1 MNPIKK
7 FPPKGFKPTRR
18 DFIRLTGLS
27 VASFLVPVT
36 GLTQGLK
43 EFALAGGNSTK
54 TRVAATKADNYERAY
69 IRQKVE
75 HLFDSLGGI
84 SDIVKA
90 GDKVGIKI
98 NLTGGSYWADHSK
111 LNGVDVRECMW
122 NHPEILRAV
131 GELLI
136 DIGVSPG
143 DITIVEALW
152 DTGCYTQFG
161 YQEIQQYLGAQLVN
175 LNNAAPFTSFTTR
188 SAGSDPFFYESFILN
203 QILDDIDVFI
213 SLPKMKQHI
222 IAGMTH
228 SMKNLVG
235 IAPLQFYQ
243 MQGDTGTRSKLHHEG
258 GVPVYHLPRSI
269 CDLNMARPIHLT
281 VIDGIKNA
289 IGGEGAWAPAFEP
302 YEHHVL
308 LAGKDPVATD
318 SVATKIMWQDPE
330 GQQLL
335 LPDGQYTDNYMYLAH
350 QKGMGTNLLS
360 EIEIVGDGADGIFGV
375 DDDLISKDRSIKL
388 FQNHPNPFSETTTI
402 KFFLPVRQFVTIKIY
417 SNSGNEVC
425 RLVNGY
431 YSYGEHQ
438 IEWGANG
445 LRAGI
450 YHCVLQT
457 KNISLTK
464 KMVVRS

>member
-1 MNPIKK
+1 MEKE
-7 FPPKGFKPTRR
+7 FLPKEFKPTRR
-18 DFIRLTGLS
+18 DFIKLTGLS
-27 VASFLVPVT
+27 VASLLVPAT
-36 GLTQGLK
+36 GLPLGLK
-43 EFALAGGNSTK
+43 DFSLFGSNDYKTK
-54 TRVAATKADNYERAY
+54 VAATKADNYERVY
-69 IRQKVE
+69 IRQQVE

-98 NLTGGSYWADHSK
+98 NLTGGSYWADHSS

-136 DIGVSPG
+136 DSGVSPG

-152 DTGCYTQFG
+152 DSACYTQFG
-161 YQEIQQYLGAQLVN
+161 YQEIQQYLGAQMVN
-175 LNNAAPFTSFTTR
+175 LNIAAPYISFINR
-188 SAGSDPFFYESFILN
+188 STGGNPYYYESFILN

-222 IAGMTH
+222 TAGMTH

-258 GVPVYHLPRSI
+258 GLPGYHLPRSI
-269 CDLNMARPIHLT
+269 CDLNMARPVHLT

-289 IGGEGAWAPAFEP
+289 IGGEGAWCPAFEP

-318 SVATKIMWQDPE
+318 SIATKIMWQNPE
-330 GQQLL
+330 GQQLE
-335 LPDGQYTDNYMYLAH
+335 LPDGQFADNYMYLAH
-350 QKGMGTNLLS
+350 QKGMGTNQLS
-360 EIEIVGDGADGIFGV
+360 EIEIAGDGADDIFGV
-375 DDDLISKDRSIKL
+375 DDDLILKESRVRL
-388 FQNHPNPFSETTTI
+388 YQNYPNPFSETTII
-402 KFFLPVRQFVTIKIY
+402 KFFLPDPHLIKIKIY
-417 SNSGNEVC
+417 NNSGKEVC
-425 RLVNGY
+425 RLAEGHF
-431 YSYGEHQ
+431 SHGEHQ
-438 IEWGANG
+438 INWSVNG
-445 LRAGI
+445 LPAGI
-450 YHCVLQT
+450 YHCVLQAR
-457 KNISLTK
+457 NISLTK
-464 KMVVRS
+464 KMVVRN